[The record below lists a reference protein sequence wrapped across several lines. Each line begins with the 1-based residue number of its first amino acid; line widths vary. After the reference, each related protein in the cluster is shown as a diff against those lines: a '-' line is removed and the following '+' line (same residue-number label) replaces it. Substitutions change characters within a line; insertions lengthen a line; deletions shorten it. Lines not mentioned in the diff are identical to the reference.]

1 MEQTSIWTPY
11 ESASL
16 AELVRI
22 REALER
28 LSPVPEPEPE
38 PEPDSEADPEGQD

>member
-1 MEQTSIWTPY
+1 MEDNYIWNPFET
-11 ESASL
+11 AAL

-28 LSPVPEPEPE
+28 LSPVPEPEP
-38 PEPDSEADPEGQD
+38 ATDPEESEQE

>member
-1 MEQTSIWTPY
+1 MEQTYLWTPY

-28 LSPVPEPEPE
+28 LSPVPESE
-38 PEPDSEADPEGQD
+38 PEPDATPEDSEQG

>member
-1 MEQTSIWTPY
+1 MAQTYIWTPY
-11 ESASL
+11 ETASL

-28 LSPVPEPEPE
+28 LSPVPEPEP
-38 PEPDSEADPEGQD
+38 DSEADPEGQD